1 MQLWFS
7 HASGVSLPEQLKTQI
22 ILGILSGDL
31 APGLRLPVPAMWPAA
46 IISTQTRSAPDIV
59 NCNAIVGS
67 NSGGEAA
74 STFATQNRNHPHHW
88 PRIN

>member
-31 APGLRLPVPAMWPAA
+31 APGYGQLQTDRFSARRISLAA
-46 IISTQTRSAPDIV
+46 ADGLEVR
-59 NCNAIVGS
+59 
-67 NSGGEAA
+67 
-74 STFATQNRNHPHHW
+74 
-88 PRIN
+88 

>member
-31 APGLRLPVPAMWPAA
+31 VPGLRLP
-46 IISTQTRSAPDIV
+46 STRDVA
-59 NCNAIVGS
+59 
-67 NSGGEAA
+67 
-74 STFATQNRNHPHHW
+74 RRYHLHHV
-88 PRIN
+88 

>member
-31 APGLRLPVPAMWPAA
+31 GPGLRLP
-46 IISTQTRSAPDIV
+46 STRDVARRYHLHPCLRSLTKPLMLF
-59 NCNAIVGS
+59 NPPKS
-67 NSGGEAA
+67 
-74 STFATQNRNHPHHW
+74 
-88 PRIN
+88 